1 MHNST
6 ISCNIHKCV
15 CVYICVYIY
24 IRQIQSPMSQ
34 TMLGKDVLQR
44 LAPSRA
50 NNAFRSILMPGQP
63 FAYAGQYQSIFCSV
77 FHVQASRVPLEEIYL
92 IQIVHLE
99 VKMGTDS
106 LGHKIKQEM
115 SPSPLSGEAME
126 SMQWQWTAS
135 MAVRTMN
142 SPWSMFSRTFQP
154 THQQIHP
161 R

>member
-63 FAYAGQYQSIFCSV
+63 FAYAGLYCIFVFFNSV
-77 FHVQASRVPLEEIYL
+77 CCF
-92 IQIVHLE
+92 
-99 VKMGTDS
+99 DD
-106 LGHKIKQEM
+106 
-115 SPSPLSGEAME
+115 
-126 SMQWQWTAS
+126 
-135 MAVRTMN
+135 N
-142 SPWSMFSRTFQP
+142 TFQFNFNC
-154 THQQIHP
+154 TDTKNKKTGDITLTSL
-161 R
+161 